1 MLKRTRMDDEGTI
14 LRSFAPEGGARGGG
28 DARERGGDWTRSTVT
43 DARAGVRV

>member
-1 MLKRTRMDDEGTI
+1 MRARARMDDEGII
-14 LRSFAPEGGARGGG
+14 LRSFAREKGDEGGG